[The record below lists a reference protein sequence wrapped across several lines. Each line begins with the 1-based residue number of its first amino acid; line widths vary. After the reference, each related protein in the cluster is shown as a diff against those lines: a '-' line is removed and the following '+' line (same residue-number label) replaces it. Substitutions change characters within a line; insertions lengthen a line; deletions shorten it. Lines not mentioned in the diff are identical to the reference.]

1 MSSSTYFISSRA
13 PSACSCAASRLGSF
27 DADLEN
33 RGGRRAHAHADALAM
48 VNHPDATK
56 QSGIKTGTLQ
66 DNTPIVKRFNLLPIR
81 SRVGLGQRRSFTTT
95 PSQNMATRPNAQ
107 LHKNGHPLYHCHAFR
122 KLATT
127 NTASLSDADM
137 SKLLLDAGLGD
148 GMLSARASNEGGT
161 KRTTAPAMNITIR
174 LSSDYA
180 TLRKLGCSDDTL
192 TTLHGIDPPEQE
204 VEIAAETVESGDMT
218 LLFAQPE
225 HKLQAAPA
233 RHFPPHAAHNSPSQS
248 SKDNLL
254 TAPAASARASPTFS
268 LLKQQPAR
276 HTACGGSA
284 PPQVDWS
291 AEVRN
296 SPLKFSAMT
305 SPPPRFGQEK
315 AESSSPSND
324 SKLGIQD
331 WTCQL
336 QGCSYSYR
344 SVFTG
349 PPRFPEVMRDIVTPP
364 LLQAVARAHDRRSCT
379 AQHKQ
384 EREPNSMLESR
395 ICAALA
401 KESQAPTTTERMGLR
416 SVEDRAAALEVDQ
429 IGSHYGA
436 KDHERIR
443 SKQDRLM
450 EVRRCVG
457 GAVACNAV
465 YRLWHR
471 EHVGTL

>member
-1 MSSSTYFISSRA
+1 
-13 PSACSCAASRLGSF
+13 
-27 DADLEN
+27 LEN
-33 RGGRRAHAHADALAM
+33 RGEQHADALAM
-48 VNHPDATK
+48 ANHPDATK

-81 SRVGLGQRRSFTTT
+81 SRLGPGQRRSFTTS
-95 PSQNMATRPNAQ
+95 PSQNVATRPNAQ
-107 LHKNGHPLYHCHAFR
+107 LHKNGHLLYHCHTFR

-127 NTASLSDADM
+127 NAASLSDADM

-148 GMLSARASNEGGT
+148 GMLSARGSSEGGT
-161 KRTTAPAMNITIR
+161 KRSTAPAMNLTIR

-180 TLRKLGCSDDTL
+180 TLRKLGCSDDAL

-204 VEIAAETVESGDMT
+204 AEIAAETVESGDMT

-225 HKLQAAPA
+225 HKLQPAPA
-233 RHFPPHAAHNSPSQS
+233 RHFPLHPAHNSQSQS

-254 TAPAASARASPTFS
+254 MASAASARATPTVS
-268 LLKQQPAR
+268 LLRQQPAR
-276 HTACGGSA
+276 HAACGGSA
-284 PPQVDWS
+284 PPQDDWS
-291 AEVRN
+291 TQVMN

-305 SPPPRFGQEK
+305 SPLPRFEQEK
-315 AESSSPSND
+315 AASCSPPND
-324 SKLGIQD
+324 SKPGVQD

-336 QGCSYSYR
+336 QACSYSYR

-349 PPRFPEVMRDIVTPP
+349 PPRFPEVMRDVVTPP

-429 IGSHYGA
+429 IGGHYGA

-443 SKQDRLM
+443 NKQDRLM
-450 EVRRCVG
+450 EVLHWACA
-457 GAVACNAV
+457 AVACNAV
-465 YRLWHR
+465 CRLWLR